1 MTVDLQIQI
10 GLYTSSA
17 HLQIELGAAKFASAY
32 TPESGFKDSG
42 HLERNTAA
50 SRPTEHYHAR
60 DQAPPNGMPVSEIYI
75 WC

>member
-17 HLQIELGAAKFASAY
+17 HLQIELGAAKLASAY

-42 HLERNTAA
+42 HLERNTAG
-50 SRPTEHYHAR
+50 SRPTEQYHAR
-60 DQAPPNGMPVSEIYI
+60 DRAPPNGMPVSEIYI